1 MLTEDLM
8 KKVRQIE
15 IATGRAVNE
24 VFAGEYSSAFKGRG
38 MEFAEVRLYQ
48 PGDDVRTIDWNV
60 TARTG
65 EPHVKRFV
73 EEREL
78 TVMLAV
84 DLSASGRF
92 GSVARLKNEL
102 AAELCA
108 VLAFAATRSND
119 KAGLLIFTDRVERFI
134 PPAKGTR
141 HVLRI
146 VRELLDFDPP
156 SGGMW
161 GDQRRGTDVPGA
173 LEHLRRTLKK
183 RAVVFVVSDFLVEGA
198 ATGVRRLSE
207 PTSSST
213 LSTGAPS
220 RFETNLKLL
229 ARRHDVIC
237 CSIDDPRE
245 RTLPRAGLVE
255 LEDAETGERFT
266 VDTSSGSVRRAYEA
280 MGLRRREHLRVQFRR
295 MGIDHVEAS
304 TDRPYVQSLIELFR
318 RREGRR

>member
-24 VFAGEYSSAFKGRG
+24 VFAGEYSSAFKGQG

-84 DLSASGRF
+84 DLSPSGRF
-92 GSVARLKNEL
+92 GSMVRLKNEL

-119 KAGLLIFTDRVERFI
+119 KAGLLLFTDRVERFI

-146 VRELLDFDPP
+146 VRELLDFEPP
-156 SGGMW
+156 SGG
-161 GDQRRGTDVPGA
+161 GRRGTDVPAA
-173 LEHLRRTLKK
+173 LEHLRQTLKK
-183 RAVVFVVSDFLVEGA
+183 RAVIFVVSDFLIEGA
-198 ATGVRRLSE
+198 ASGLRPDAARLTE
-207 PTSSST
+207 PGTFNLAASK
-213 LSTGAPS
+213 
-220 RFETNLKLL
+220 FETNLKLL

-245 RTLPRAGLVE
+245 RSLPRAGLVE
-255 LEDAETGERFT
+255 LEDAETGERF
-266 VDTSSGSVRRAYEA
+266 VLDTSSPSVRRKYEA
-280 MGLRRREHLRVQFRR
+280 MALRRRENLRMQFRR
-295 MGIDHVEAS
+295 MGIDHIEAA
-304 TDRPYVQSLIELFR
+304 TDRPYVQALIDLFR

>member
-15 IATGRAVNE
+15 IVTGRAVNE

-65 EPHVKRFV
+65 APHVKRYV

-78 TVMLAV
+78 TVVLAV
-84 DLSASGRF
+84 DLSASGLF
-92 GSVARLKNEL
+92 GSVSRLKSEQ

-119 KAGLLIFTDRVERFI
+119 KAGLMIFTDRVDHYI
-134 PPAKGTR
+134 PPAKGTH

-146 VRELLDFDPP
+146 VRDVLGFEPAP
-156 SGGMW
+156 GH
-161 GDQRRGTDVPGA
+161 RGTDLPMA
-173 LEHLRRTLKK
+173 LSHLSRVLKK
-183 RAVVFVVSDFLVEGA
+183 RAVVFVVSDFLVPGA
-198 ATGVRRLSE
+198 AL
-207 PTSSST
+207 
-213 LSTGAPS
+213 PS
-220 RFETNLKLL
+220 KETVNTPSAFETALKLL
-229 ARRHDVIC
+229 ARRHDVIA

-245 RTLPRAGLVE
+245 RALPRAGLVE
-255 LEDAETGERFT
+255 LEDAETGHRF
-266 VDTSSGSVRRAYEA
+266 VLDTSSSAVRKRFEA
-280 MGLRRREHLRVQFRR
+280 EALARQERLRTRLRR
-295 MGIDHVEAS
+295 MGIDHVEVA
-304 TDRPYVQSLIELFR
+304 TDRPYVYSLIELFK

>member
-1 MLTEDLM
+1 MM

-92 GSVARLKNEL
+92 GSVGRLKNEL

-119 KAGLLIFTDRVERFI
+119 KAGLLLFTDRVERYI
-134 PPAKGTR
+134 PAAKGTR

-146 VRELLDFDPP
+146 VRELLDFEAPA
-156 SGGMW
+156 SS
-161 GDQRRGTDVPGA
+161 RGTDVTGA
-173 LEHLRRTLKK
+173 LEHLRRVLKK
-183 RAVVFVVSDFLVEGA
+183 RAVVFVVSDFLIDGA
-198 ATGVRRLSE
+198 ASGLKGGASAETG
-207 PTSSST
+207 
-213 LSTGAPS
+213 GK
-220 RFETNLKLL
+220 FETALKLL

-255 LEDAETGERFT
+255 LEDGETGERFV
-266 VDTSSGSVRRAYEA
+266 VDTSSAAVRRAYEA
-280 MGLRRREHLRVQFRR
+280 MGLRRREGLRMQFRR
-295 MGIDHVEAS
+295 MGIDHMEAA
-304 TDRPYVQSLIELFR
+304 TDRPYVQGLIELFR
-318 RREGRR
+318 RRERRR